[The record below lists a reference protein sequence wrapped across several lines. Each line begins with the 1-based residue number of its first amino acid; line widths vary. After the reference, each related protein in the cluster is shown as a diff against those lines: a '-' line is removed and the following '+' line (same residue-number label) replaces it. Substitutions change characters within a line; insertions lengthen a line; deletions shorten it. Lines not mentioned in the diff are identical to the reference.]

1 MADDKKEIAETL
13 AKVLMAVGSIGMALI
28 AKIAFDSRNNA
39 LTWKAIIVKSV
50 MGIFAGFITTVY
62 LIPRANIYLIGA
74 VVPVAT
80 LLGESLMIWLMTNWK
95 SVLSRYFPGLFRKE
109 DQE

>member
-1 MADDKKEIAETL
+1 MADDKKELAETL

-28 AKIAFDSRNNA
+28 AKIAFDSRNNE
-39 LTWKAIIVKSV
+39 LTWKAILVKSV

-62 LIPRANIYLIGA
+62 MIPRANIYLIGA

-95 SVLSRYFPGLFRKE
+95 SVLNRHVPWLFRKDDKE
-109 DQE
+109 